1 MTRESLEEI
10 SSEEFDRT
18 FKTNIYATFY
28 LSKAA
33 VPHMPKGGSIIN
45 TSSINAATPN
55 PTLLPYAA
63 TKAAIA
69 NFTGGLAQLFVEKG
83 IRVNAVGA
91 GPVWTPLIPSTM
103 PTKKVKQFG
112 EKESPMKR
120 PAQPSELAPLYVLLA
135 SENDSSYISGAYLP
149 VTGGRPVMP

>member
-1 MTRESLEEI
+1 MTRERLEEI

-45 TSSINAATPN
+45 TSSINATTPN

-63 TKAAIA
+63 TKAP
-69 NFTGGLAQLFVEKG
+69 N
-83 IRVNAVGA
+83 R
-91 GPVWTPLIPSTM
+91 
-103 PTKKVKQFG
+103 
-112 EKESPMKR
+112 
-120 PAQPSELAPLYVLLA
+120 
-135 SENDSSYISGAYLP
+135 
-149 VTGGRPVMP
+149 

>member
-28 LSKAA
+28 LSKA

-55 PTLLPYAA
+55 PTLLPYARPRLQSL
-63 TKAAIA
+63 TSPVGLH
-69 NFTGGLAQLFVEKG
+69 NF
-83 IRVNAVGA
+83 
-91 GPVWTPLIPSTM
+91 S
-103 PTKKVKQFG
+103 
-112 EKESPMKR
+112 
-120 PAQPSELAPLYVLLA
+120 
-135 SENDSSYISGAYLP
+135 
-149 VTGGRPVMP
+149 